1 MRQPPRELDLYILL
15 CELVSTAS
23 PIRSQV
29 GTSDASAA
37 SVDSFWLGAER
48 NSYHRPP
55 YKSSYK
61 YELGSKGFARFNA
74 FG

>member
-29 GTSDASAA
+29 CTSDALAA
-37 SVDSFWLGAER
+37 SVDSFGWELKGTVTTV
-48 NSYHRPP
+48 HHT
-55 YKSSYK
+55 KVLYK
-61 YELGSKGFARFNA
+61 YELGNK
-74 FG
+74 